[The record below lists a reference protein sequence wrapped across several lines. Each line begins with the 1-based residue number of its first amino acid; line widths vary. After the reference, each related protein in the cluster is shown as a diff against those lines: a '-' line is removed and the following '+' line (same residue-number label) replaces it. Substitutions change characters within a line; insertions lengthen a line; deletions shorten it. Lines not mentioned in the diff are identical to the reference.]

1 MLTENSR
8 HRSFM
13 SITNKT
19 TAFSNINLLQC
30 VKVVKLE
37 SDIIALLLKEHKK
50 FILIGHKLT
59 ASLDA

>member
-1 MLTENSR
+1 
-8 HRSFM
+8 M

-50 FILIGHKLT
+50 FIKLN
-59 ASLDA
+59 L